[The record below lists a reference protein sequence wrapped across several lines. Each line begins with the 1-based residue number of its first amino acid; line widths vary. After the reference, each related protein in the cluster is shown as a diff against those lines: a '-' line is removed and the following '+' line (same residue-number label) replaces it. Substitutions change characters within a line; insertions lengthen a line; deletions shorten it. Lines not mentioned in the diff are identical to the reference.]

1 MPDKYPDAILTIRFS
16 SKSFN
21 DEKLQ
26 KELDEQVLT
35 ISDKADEGELY
46 VSEVIEWIN
55 ENLDRFKLQE
65 KPKSKNR
72 TNLHFGRYW

>member
-1 MPDKYPDAILTIRFS
+1 MPDKYPDAILTLRFS

>member
-55 ENLDRFKLQE
+55 ENLDRFKFQE